1 MTPSQLIWR
10 NSGSPATEHKSV
22 LAAELAS
29 CGTCGG
35 TSERWISS
43 ASIVTP
49 TFGNHADF
57 LRGNFVCQACAWLFC
72 IGKARPGNVLAYDDI
87 ALFPVLSALGVS
99 EGRPRMSD
107 ALKSFAMR
115 PNSTD
120 CVAIITTDTK
130 PRVWPRARMASRR
143 YFGCYIHAGEYDT
156 SGFRHADLDGILSAV
171 KVIASALTTPLKC
184 SKALI
189 RRGLFTDAEK
199 LTKNGALVSR
209 IEAALRPLRDTPEFL
224 PALIVAGPED
234 T

>member
-10 NSGSPATEHKSV
+10 NSGSPKPEHKIV
-22 LAAELAS
+22 DALGAT

-35 TSERWISS
+35 GSERWISS

-57 LRGNFVCQACAWLFC
+57 LRGNFVCEACAWLFC
-72 IGKARPGNVLAYDDI
+72 IGKARPGNVLAYGDT

-99 EGRPRMSD
+99 EGRPRMID
-107 ALKSFAMR
+107 ALKRLATQ
-115 PNSTD
+115 PGDTD
-120 CVAIITTDTK
+120 CAAIITTDTK
-130 PRVWPRARMASRR
+130 PRVWPRARMATRGS
-143 YFGCYIHAGEYDT
+143 FGVYVHAGEYDA

-171 KVIASALTTPLKC
+171 KIIASALSPPLKC

-199 LTKNGALVSR
+199 LTKHTAIASR

-224 PALIVAGPED
+224 PALIVAGLED
-234 T
+234 A